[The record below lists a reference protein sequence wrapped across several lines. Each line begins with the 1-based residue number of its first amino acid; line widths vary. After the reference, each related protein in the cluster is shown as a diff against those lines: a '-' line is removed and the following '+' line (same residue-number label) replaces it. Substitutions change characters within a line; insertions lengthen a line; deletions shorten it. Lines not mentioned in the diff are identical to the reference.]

1 MIHLKKNHI
10 GRRTMTINK
19 KMSIIDKLNEQQKE
33 RLLTEINNLKD
44 IVNDVQ
50 DTCPIDYHKVI
61 NLGGLEYFLAEIFN
75 LELPK
80 HDDCHHTNR
89 WRNYKIKKSSG
100 NE

>member
-10 GRRTMTINK
+10 GRRIMTINK

-50 DTCPIDYHKVI
+50 DTCPIDYHKV
-61 NLGGLEYFLAEIFN
+61 A
-75 LELPK
+75 
-80 HDDCHHTNR
+80 H
-89 WRNYKIKKSSG
+89 RN
-100 NE
+100 